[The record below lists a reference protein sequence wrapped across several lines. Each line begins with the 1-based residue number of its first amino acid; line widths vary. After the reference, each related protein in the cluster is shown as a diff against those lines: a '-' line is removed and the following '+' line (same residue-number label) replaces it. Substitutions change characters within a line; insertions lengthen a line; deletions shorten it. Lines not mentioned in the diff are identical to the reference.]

1 MLQAKSR
8 ILPTDVV
15 VPLNPTS
22 TPGTLNVT
30 DDDFT
35 NWRHYLAITKEMDH
49 SLDSSMQKVI
59 LSVQDFYNC
68 LLAYPLSALP

>member
-1 MLQAKSR
+1 MPQAKSR

-30 DDDFT
+30 DVDFT
-35 NWRHYLAITKEMDH
+35 NWRRYLAITKEMEH

-59 LSVQDFYNC
+59 FLCKIFIIA
-68 LLAYPLSALP
+68 LLVYPRSALS